1 MIIDADCHVSSG
13 HITSVA
19 ITADELVQQMDQHQI
34 DKALVWIAPPYSRQ
48 LEVENRALHRAS
60 KVHGDRLLA
69 FGWANPRLGTTA
81 TKATIKR
88 CFDEYGFIGIKFNGA
103 QDDYLID
110 DPNLTLPY
118 IEQAAAYGKPLAFHT
133 GTDAYENTHPYRVGH
148 IAAAYPELPI
158 LMVHMGGVGKPSLA
172 HAAIETAQTHPNVTL
187 IASET
192 STRDLIAAIE
202 TLGPD
207 RVCYGSDAPFE
218 LMDVER
224 ARFEAVLTRFD
235 ASTYDKVMG
244 GNIARLLVDAD

>member
-13 HITSVA
+13 HISSVA
-19 ITADELVQQMDQHQI
+19 ITADELVQELDQHQV
-34 DKALVWIAPPYSRQ
+34 DKALAWIAPPYSRQ
-48 LEVENRALHRAS
+48 LETENRSLYQAT

-69 FGWANPRLGTTA
+69 FGWANPRLGKEA
-81 TKATIKR
+81 AEATIKR
-88 CFDEYGFIGIKFNGA
+88 CFEEYGFRGIKFNGA

-110 DPNLTLPY
+110 DPILALPY
-118 IEQAAAYGKPLAFHT
+118 IEKAATYGRPIAFHT
-133 GTDAYENTHPYRVGH
+133 GTDAYENTHPYRVGR
-148 IAAAYPELPI
+148 IAATYPELPI

-172 HAAIETAQTHPNVTL
+172 RAAIEAALAHPNVTL

-235 ASTYDKVMG
+235 ADTHDKVMG
-244 GNIARLLVDAD
+244 GNIARLLIGAD